1 MNNPTTKI
9 LGLLVI
15 GILIT
20 SVASFLSFSLTKN
33 NDNVLFGFAAILA
46 LSFGVLAICGIIF
59 GILVGISKIIWY
71 HALWILLL
79 ETALAGFIFMIMGDA
94 PTDFGNI
101 IDVLP
106 LTASFFLS
114 GAIIAFVIVRIVKWL
129 YLKNKSRIIIT

>member
-1 MNNPTTKI
+1 MNNLATKI
-9 LGLLVI
+9 IGLLLI

-33 NDNVLFGFAAILA
+33 NDTGFFGFAAILA
-46 LSFGVLAICGIIF
+46 LSFGVLAICGIVF

-71 HALWILLL
+71 HAAWILLL
-79 ETALAGFIFMIMGDA
+79 ETILTGFIFMIMGGA
-94 PTDFGNI
+94 PKDFGNI

-114 GAIIAFVIVRIVKWL
+114 GAVIAFVIVRIVKWF
-129 YLKNKSRIIIT
+129 YFKKSRIVTT